1 MSRRLKK
8 KAIILIAAELIFLAV
23 LGTFLITMQTN
34 LSVSNQKKDISEKLS
49 QMDELITQ
57 AEEAS
62 VQNQLTYDAI
72 YQAKAD
78 SVAYMAEHEVNFQIS
93 DSCMKEY
100 QELLKVD
107 NLLVVNKDGTI
118 LAQAAET
125 PADFSYA
132 RYNQLRTV
140 FTTKKSSEAFEV
152 NVNGIVRRYYGSAL
166 DDSAMV
172 VFVE

>member
-107 NLLVVNKDGTI
+107 NLLVVNKD
-118 LAQAAET
+118 
-125 PADFSYA
+125 
-132 RYNQLRTV
+132 R
-140 FTTKKSSEAFEV
+140 KS
-152 NVNGIVRRYYGSAL
+152 
-166 DDSAMV
+166 V
-172 VFVE
+172 V